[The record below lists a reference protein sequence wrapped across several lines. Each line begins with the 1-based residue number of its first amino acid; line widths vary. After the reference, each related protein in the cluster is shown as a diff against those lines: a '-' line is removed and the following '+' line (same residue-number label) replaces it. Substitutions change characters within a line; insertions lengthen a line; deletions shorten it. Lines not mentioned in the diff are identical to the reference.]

1 MEHDSPYRAPDGLR
15 PSSARPLRVTRPE
28 ELTVSRT
35 SPLDVLGALQ
45 ARLRRIRHVGN
56 ESPEKW
62 AAAVADHEEM
72 IAALEARDGARLAHS
87 LAAHMRSTWDRV
99 RDSM

>member
-1 MEHDSPYRAPDGLR
+1 MS
-15 PSSARPLRVTRPE
+15 
-28 ELTVSRT
+28 
-35 SPLDVLGALQ
+35 VLSQ

-56 ESPEKW
+56 ESREKW

-72 IAALEARDGARLAHS
+72 IAALEARDGPRLACGLS
-87 LAAHMRSTWDRV
+87 AHMKNTWDRV